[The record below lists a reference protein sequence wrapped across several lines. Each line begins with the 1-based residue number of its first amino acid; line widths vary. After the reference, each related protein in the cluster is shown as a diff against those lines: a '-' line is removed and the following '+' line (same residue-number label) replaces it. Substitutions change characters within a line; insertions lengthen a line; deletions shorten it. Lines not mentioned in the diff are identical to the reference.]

1 MSLGFETIT
10 AGKFKLACLIFF
22 HVLSTS
28 SSFTVTLSA
37 VYLKP
42 WTARASP
49 QFKPLRSTAENHT
62 LTPST
67 FRFLKEIEE
76 EGSGFMGVQ
85 RPTPPSLPEHDNPSQ
100 GNERQADVSALK
112 LPPTPTPTP
121 TPSPTP
127 TRARAPTPPTS
138 LSATLRRSPQRAGAS
153 RAWPDRAEAAKQVKP
168 LAASEQVGFSSAANR
183 QLAEALKEAAA
194 YEEWQEEEEER
205 GGEGRERFK

>member
-1 MSLGFETIT
+1 MSFGFETIS
-10 AGKFKLACLIFF
+10 AGKFKLAWLIFL

-49 QFKPLRSTAENHT
+49 QVKPLRSTAGNHT
-62 LTPST
+62 LTPTT

-85 RPTPPSLPEHDNPSQ
+85 RPNPPSLPKHGKPSQ
-100 GNERQADVSALK
+100 GNERQADVSAVK
-112 LPPTPTPTP
+112 LPPTHTPP
-121 TPSPTP
+121 SPSPTRARA
-127 TRARAPTPPTS
+127 RARAPTPPTS

-153 RAWPDRAEAAKQVKP
+153 RSLPDRAKQVKLP
-168 LAASEQVGFSSAANR
+168 AASEQVGFSSAANR